1 MKRREFTYK
10 EEHSKLIPIIAI
22 DDVTGIFT
30 DTGSNNIKNENSHQL
45 AIKLKDLAKVYNMII
60 VLAVPSSNTYIKATG
75 HMSSLEEVAP
85 YIYRQ
90 GVLHNPIETGD
101 KHMLG
106 YETGDFVNPRT
117 GIWTAF
123 IAAIYNL
130 VVSI

>member
-85 YIYRQ
+85 YHICRQ
-90 GVLHNPIETGD
+90 GSD
-101 KHMLG
+101 
-106 YETGDFVNPRT
+106 
-117 GIWTAF
+117 TA
-123 IAAIYNL
+123 
-130 VVSI
+130 

>member
-1 MKRREFTYK
+1 MKRRESLPRGTP
-10 EEHSKLIPIIAI
+10 KLIPIIAI

-85 YIYRQ
+85 TIYADR
-90 GVLHNPIETGD
+90 
-101 KHMLG
+101 
-106 YETGDFVNPRT
+106 
-117 GIWTAF
+117 
-123 IAAIYNL
+123 
-130 VVSI
+130 VVIL